1 MTNYEMYLY
10 AILSIDLTRLEQ
22 SYGTCFKTG
31 FYLLYIYLLKEM
43 RSTLVTRMA
52 NDKARQDLL
61 SPSRP
66 IYSTSATL

>member
-31 FYLLYIYLLKEM
+31 FYLLYIGPI
-43 RSTLVTRMA
+43 STKRNAVYPR
-52 NDKARQDLL
+52 NENG
-61 SPSRP
+61 
-66 IYSTSATL
+66 